1 MTRLLVYWVYV
12 DSDLRFALDVARP
25 VCAHRRSLLVVM
37 ECRDWR
43 LPAGRGA
50 LPGAVAFVLHD
61 PARYLVG
68 LVGVDVV
75 EVAFACRDELAAAAA
90 VSRPPVGAHL
100 GAGGEAVAGGGA
112 DSGANLGLGG
122 LPGSIAFS
130 LGFSGI
136 LFSRR
141 LDSFGDPLDQLG
153 NDVLMHSLA
162 AEF

>member
-1 MTRLLVYWVYV
+1 CLLDPGV
-12 DSDLRFALDVARP
+12 DVESGLGFALDVARP

-50 LPGAVAFVLHD
+50 LPGAAALGLHD

-68 LVGVDVV
+68 LVRVDVV
-75 EVAFACRDELAAAAA
+75 EVALTGRNEFAAAAA
-90 VSRPPVGAHL
+90 VSRLAVGAHL

-122 LPGSIAFS
+122 LPGSVAFS

-141 LDSFGDPLDQLG
+141 LDSFGDPLG
-153 NDVLMHSLA
+153 
-162 AEF
+162 EFV